1 MRKKNKWAALLLAL
15 MMLTGCAQKAE
26 RTAPELIEPV
36 EAKSNAAVCAAYID
50 DIYRNAY
57 YSAVIKPYVEP
68 LSFKV
73 SGSVM
78 SVNGYPGMM
87 VEEGDVLIEL
97 DQVSL
102 RERAE
107 QLQTDLDYA
116 QQDDKYTNTI
126 AELDIQILQTELRQ
140 LTETETALKEKAAA
154 LQEKAAALKDSAAP
168 PEASET
174 PPEET
179 ETLPEAS
186 ETPPE
191 TSEAPP
197 ETSETPPETSEIPPE
212 TSEIPPETSETP
224 SEEDDSTS
232 ADEELALVEQEIAQ
246 VEEELTRVE
255 KEIALKENEIAQKQ
269 ALLRQDKEQ
278 HALDRRTQ
286 QKELNALNASLEDN
300 VLCAPFA
307 GRIVYG
313 DILKPGSW
321 VQAED
326 PVVFLADDSKL
337 SIECDYIPVE
347 AIEAAD
353 RVYAHIGEKE
363 YELRYIPID
372 PDELMSLT
380 ISGAEITSTFEII
393 ASEEELRALE
403 AGQYAAIFLWS
414 DYEADALVVPS
425 GAVMYDS
432 VERRNYVYVDEN
444 GTREKRTVE
453 IGIGTTSR
461 VQILEGL
468 EEGDVV
474 YVEN

>member
-87 VEEGDVLIEL
+87 VAEGDVLIEL

-140 LTETETALKEKAAA
+140 LKETETALKEKAAA
-154 LQEKAAALKDSAAP
+154 LQEKAAALKESAAL
-168 PEASET
+168 PEAS
-174 PPEET
+174 

-186 ETPPE
+186 ETLPE
-191 TSEAPP
+191 A
-197 ETSETPPETSEIPPE
+197 SETLPEE
-212 TSEIPPETSETP
+212 TETPPETSETP

-326 PVVFLADDSKL
+326 PIIFLADDSKL

-347 AIEAAD
+347 TIEAAD

-444 GTREKRTVE
+444 GTRVKRTVE